1 MEASMT
7 GAELAII
14 VGLSIAVLILAKG
27 VGLVVF
33 IFYRWLQRT
42 LPA

>member
-7 GAELAII
+7 GAKLAII
-14 VGLSIAVLILAKG
+14 VGSSIAVLILAKG
-27 VGLVVF
+27 IGLVAF
-33 IFYRWLQRT
+33 IFYTWLQRT

>member
-7 GAELAII
+7 GAKLAII
-14 VGLSIAVLILAKG
+14 VALTIAVLILAKG
-27 VGLVVF
+27 VGLVAF

-42 LPA
+42 VPA

>member
-7 GAELAII
+7 GAKLAII
-14 VGLSIAVLILAKG
+14 VALTITVLILAKG
-27 VGLVVF
+27 VGLAAF

-42 LPA
+42 ALA